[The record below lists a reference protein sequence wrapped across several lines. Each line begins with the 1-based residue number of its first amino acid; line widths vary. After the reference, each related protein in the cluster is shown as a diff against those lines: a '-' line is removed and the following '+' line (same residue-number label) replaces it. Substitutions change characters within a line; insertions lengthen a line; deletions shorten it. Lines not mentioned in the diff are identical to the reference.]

1 MKDKLYKYPI
11 FTMFGILFV
20 LACSTSALATV
31 RATYVYNLSNFTGTL
46 PYNWVRTYAD
56 KVNNEIYVINPSDGS
71 VKIFNENGM
80 EIFRFGEEGSLG
92 GIYDVAVNKEGNL
105 LILSFNTQGT
115 GPKYSIIR
123 CNYRGEPISNIEM
136 KNLPPEFSNFM
147 PSRLIYREG
156 LLYLPSPGQMKVL
169 VIDENGNFKDSYDL
183 AALLELD
190 EKKKSET
197 DIFGFSVDKEGNM
210 YFTIPM
216 FFKAYKLSPDRKLTY
231 FGRKGSQPGR
241 FGVISG
247 IVTDD
252 RGYIYIA
259 DTLRCVVMIF
269 DQDFRFQTEFGYR
282 GFKPGNLIAPREL
295 EVDGKGKIYIT
306 QTRKRGVSVYKLDY
320 Q

>member
-1 MKDKLYKYPI
+1 MRYTIKQLLILSAIAFLVLLSSPGKSQAIKGSFLY
-11 FTMFGILFV
+11 T
-20 LACSTSALATV
+20 
-31 RATYVYNLSNFTGTL
+31 LSNFTGTL

-71 VKIFNENGM
+71 VRIFNENGM
-80 EIFRFGEEGSLG
+80 EIFRFGEDGSLG

-197 DIFGFSVDKEGNM
+197 DFFGFSVDRDGNM

-216 FFKAYKLSPDRKLTY
+216 FFKAYKVSPDRNLTY
-231 FGRKGSQPGR
+231 FGRKGSQAGR

-252 RGYIYIA
+252 QGYIYIA

-269 DQDFRFQTEFGYR
+269 DKDFKFQTEFGYR
-282 GFKPGNLIAPREL
+282 GFRPGNLIAPREL
-295 EVDGKGKIYIT
+295 EVDGNGKIYIT
-306 QTRKRGVSVYKLDY
+306 QTRKRGVSVYKIDY

>member
-1 MKDKLYKYPI
+1 MRYKIKQLLILSAIAFLVLLSSPGKSQAIKGSFLY
-11 FTMFGILFV
+11 T
-20 LACSTSALATV
+20 
-31 RATYVYNLSNFTGTL
+31 LSNFTGAL

-71 VKIFNENGM
+71 VRIFNENGM
-80 EIFRFGEEGSLG
+80 EIYRFGEDGSLG

-105 LILSFNTQGT
+105 LILSFNTQDT

-136 KNLPPEFSNFM
+136 KNLPPEFSNFL

-169 VIDENGNFKDSYDL
+169 VIDENGNFKDCYDL

-197 DIFGFSVDKEGNM
+197 DFFGFSVDKEGNM

-216 FFKAYKLSPDRKLTY
+216 VFKAYKLSPDRNLTY
-231 FGRKGSQPGR
+231 FGRKGSQQGR

-252 RGYIYIA
+252 QGYIYIA

-269 DQDFRFQTEFGYR
+269 DKDFKFQTEFGYR
-282 GFKPGNLIAPREL
+282 GFRPGNLIAPREL
-295 EVDGKGKIYIT
+295 EVDGNGKIYIT
-306 QTRKRGVSVYKLDY
+306 QTRKRGVSVYKLTY
-320 Q
+320 N

>member
-1 MKDKLYKYPI
+1 MIKQLLILSAIAFLVLLLSPGKSQAISGSFLY
-11 FTMFGILFV
+11 T
-20 LACSTSALATV
+20 
-31 RATYVYNLSNFTGTL
+31 LSNFTGAL

-71 VKIFNENGM
+71 VRIFNENGM
-80 EIFRFGEEGSLG
+80 EIFRFGEDGSLG

-156 LLYLPSPGQMKVL
+156 LLYLASAGQMKVL
-169 VIDENGNFKDSYDL
+169 VMDENGSFKDYYDL

-197 DIFGFSVDKEGNM
+197 DFFGFSVDRDGNM

-216 FFKAYKLSPDRKLTY
+216 FFKAYKVSPDRNLTY
-231 FGRKGSQPGR
+231 FGRKGSQAGR

-252 RGYIYIA
+252 QGYIYIA

-269 DQDFRFQTEFGYR
+269 DKDFKFQTEFGYR
-282 GFKPGNLIAPREL
+282 GFRPGNLIAPREL
-295 EVDGKGKIYIT
+295 EVDGNGKIYIT
-306 QTRKRGVSVYKLDY
+306 QTRKRGVSVYKLTY
-320 Q
+320 N